1 MSSWVRA
8 PSCTYSFVFNVS
20 TTSNEATSAHQ
31 RLQTAGEQNI
41 TISHP
46 SISLQPYPPYPIYP
60 ESLESLGSLKP
71 LSQAFQT
78 NMTWCPRSLSTKP
91 ASRTVSSWTTIEVTL
106 TAYVC
111 MMCLYGCLDVGGH
124 ACMCFCVCVSGNATQ
139 RNWQCNVVYTVC
151 EVCICPL
158 IDLSTYVHSCMLDSS
173 RSVFMFCKTLVPGS
187 HPMRDLSGVQS
198 PCGST
203 EAKARS
209 CRGREILELNGHPS
223 IYLSIYLCIYLAIY
237 LSFLSIYLSIFIY
250 LYLSLS
256 IFVYLSIYLS
266 IHPSIWENDL

>member
-1 MSSWVRA
+1 M
-8 PSCTYSFVFNVS
+8 
-20 TTSNEATSAHQ
+20 
-31 RLQTAGEQNI
+31 
-41 TISHP
+41 
-46 SISLQPYPPYPIYP
+46 
-60 ESLESLGSLKP
+60 
-71 LSQAFQT
+71 
-78 NMTWCPRSLSTKP
+78 
-91 ASRTVSSWTTIEVTL
+91 
-106 TAYVC
+106 
-111 MMCLYGCLDVGGH
+111 
-124 ACMCFCVCVSGNATQ
+124 
-139 RNWQCNVVYTVC
+139 QCSVVYTVC

-223 IYLSIYLCIYLAIY
+223 IYLSIYLSMYLSSYLSIY
-237 LSFLSIYLSIFIY
+237 LSIFLIYLSIYLSIFIY

-256 IFVYLSIYLS
+256 ICPSTYLS
-266 IHPSIWENDL
+266 IHPSGKMICKCLMFNCHV